1 MSILIVDDSLDQQLL
16 LRMILNKAGHQ
27 DLLLADSAAAAYGHL
42 GIDPPPPADQPHPI
56 DLILMDFLL
65 PNTDGF
71 AATRHIKGR
80 DFLRDIPVIVI
91 TAKTDLDNLQA
102 AFSAGAM
109 DFITKPVNSVELHA
123 RVNSALTLKK
133 EDRKSTRLNS
143 SHQKI
148 SYAV

>member
-42 GIDPPPPADQPHPI
+42 GIDHPPPADQPHPI
-56 DLILMDFLL
+56 DLI
-65 PNTDGF
+65 P
-71 AATRHIKGR
+71 
-80 DFLRDIPVIVI
+80 
-91 TAKTDLDNLQA
+91 
-102 AFSAGAM
+102 M

-133 EDRKSTRLNS
+133 EMDCRKAREQELRRSNEELQRALREVKVLKGLVPIDRKS
-143 SHQKI
+143 
-148 SYAV
+148 